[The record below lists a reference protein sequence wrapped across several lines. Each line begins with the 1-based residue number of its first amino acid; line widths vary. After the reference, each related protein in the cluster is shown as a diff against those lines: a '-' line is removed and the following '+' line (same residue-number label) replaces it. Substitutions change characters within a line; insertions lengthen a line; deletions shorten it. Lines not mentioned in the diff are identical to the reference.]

1 MAGPANPDSVQPVA
15 GGPLDPAWSYPKS
28 KPEQTDRE
36 KQVGRALTT
45 VNSNDFATKPSP
57 AAPETD

>member
-1 MAGPANPDSVQPVA
+1 MAGTADPRSVQPVA

-28 KPEQTDRE
+28 KPELTDRE

-45 VNSNDFATKPSP
+45 VNSNDFATKPAP
-57 AAPETD
+57 KAPEAD